1 MDPRDVKALLRAVRD
16 GGVTPEDA
24 AERLKSLPYED
35 LGFAKVDH
43 HRALRRGFPEVVF
56 GAGKTPEQIVAIAEK
71 IAGRGQNLL
80 ITRTV
85 SAVHVLLAA
94 RHPTARWH
102 DAARSVSIVISPPPA
117 LPGRVAV
124 VCAALAVLA
133 PVLLYVKTVL
143 QPSPWTVIAAAA
155 VFAPAY
161 AIASWRHVLEAPTRA
176 ALLATLARWRGVV
189 PAPLPQE
196 PA

>member
-1 MDPRDVKALLRAVRD
+1 MGRWGVLGAAWASALTQALALALLMGGAVRVGLLD
-16 GGVTPEDA
+16 
-24 AERLKSLPYED
+24 
-35 LGFAKVDH
+35 
-43 HRALRRGFPEVVF
+43 RRH
-56 GAGKTPEQIVAIAEK
+56 
-71 IAGRGQNLL
+71 L
-80 ITRTV
+80 
-85 SAVHVLLAA
+85 
-94 RHPTARWH
+94 
-102 DAARSVSIVISPPPA
+102 

-176 ALLATLARWRGVV
+176 ALLGTLARWRGVV